1 MPLVTLSI
9 PEKIYTRDQKQALI
23 EKITEAIAEVGGE
36 KQRPLTKIM
45 VQEYP
50 EGNWGSSGKVY
61 IPKGN

>member
-9 PEKIYTRDQKQALI
+9 PEKVYTRDQKEALI
-23 EKITEAIAEVGGE
+23 AKITDAIAEVGGE

-50 EGNWGSSGKVY
+50 EGNWGSGGKVY
-61 IPKGN
+61 VPTGS